1 MFLYFREMELSG
13 SNIKFFFIFQET
25 KIPKKFLIVF
35 QDKYNAYSLKAM
47 KSSQFIF
54 DYINLLYYKCHKI
67 IPNRGGSYIDSPYWT
82 KN

>member
-1 MFLYFREMELSG
+1 MELSG

-35 QDKYNAYSLKAM
+35 QDKYDVYSLKAM

-67 IPNRGGSYIDSPYWT
+67 FPNRGGSYIDSPYWT

>member
-1 MFLYFREMELSG
+1 MFLYFQEMELSG

-35 QDKYNAYSLKAM
+35 QDKYDVYSLKAM

-67 IPNRGGSYIDSPYWT
+67 FPNRGGSYIDSPYWT